1 MIIEQNV
8 PIVEVLLAT
17 YNGEEYLPE
26 FLESLAR
33 QQGISIILRVSDD
46 GSDDSTLEVIDLYS
60 SRFLKCSIT
69 RGPGSGPSDNFFS
82 LISQA
87 NSDFIALADQ
97 DDIWEPTHL
106 INSVKR
112 IEKFASVP
120 TLTFTSVSEFTYKP
134 ENSSSIWPNKVK
146 IERPLNFFVENLARG
161 CTIVFNRKALCL
173 INSHKPAFAI
183 MHDWWISLLISL
195 IGEVR
200 YSQCPE
206 VNYRLHQNNYIGS
219 KSSLKSRLQRFHNS
233 REEVWPPVLQL
244 LEIYK
249 VFGYQ
254 IVGKKLTIVESI
266 TTGLTSFKFFKRMS
280 VILTSHRLRSS
291 LFDDVWLRLLLMTRP
306 YSSDSFLWFFYRRA
320 RALARKI
327 IYSITHGIPGAIKDF
342 ATITLQRKHVLYT
355 VHKDSFNS
363 SNPGKIALVALYP
376 RGPLLSSVK
385 RLVSDLLA
393 RDYQVVAVVNNSYLQ
408 SWIPELIS
416 LPITIIERPNIGR
429 DFGAY
434 QSGIGYLKENGYLI
448 EADLLLICNDSVFYG
463 NNFGN
468 FLKEFDSS
476 KLPWTTAFLNFE
488 KHTHAQSFFQS
499 FTSEILLAPEFQGFW
514 RDYRPSNSRVHAIDK
529 GEVKL
534 SQILLSTGFFPKI
547 IVTADAIANSYSNS
561 KITFEDF
568 YSVLSETYYPIQGTP
583 REMRE
588 EFFWH
593 SLQRSFLE
601 KNCSHLAGLLA
612 FKALNAPLKL
622 DLLATGHVTLDS
634 IMNALSENGI
644 GESEL
649 NQLSQ
654 EFMRIRT
661 QLLS

>member
-1 MIIEQNV
+1 LIVELGV
-8 PIVEVLLAT
+8 PVVEVLLAT

-26 FLESLAR
+26 FLESLSR
-33 QQGISIILRVSDD
+33 QQGVSIILRVSDD
-46 GSDDSTLEVIDLYS
+46 GSRDSTLDLINFYS
-60 SRFLKCSIT
+60 TRFKKCSIT
-69 RGPGSGPSDNFFS
+69 RGPGTGPSDNFFS

-87 NSDFIALADQ
+87 NSDYIALADQ

-112 IEKFASVP
+112 IEELASVP
-120 TLTFTSVSEFTYKP
+120 AMTFTSVSEFTSKP
-134 ENSSSIWPNKVK
+134 ENPLSIWPNKVM

-183 MHDWWISLLISL
+183 MHDWWIGLLISL

-219 KSSLKSRLQRFHNS
+219 KPSLKSRLQRFNNS
-233 REEVWPPVLQL
+233 REEVWPPALQL
-244 LEIYK
+244 LEIYEA
-249 VFGYQ
+249 FGNQ
-254 IVGKKLTIVESI
+254 IVGKKMKNVESI
-266 TTGLTSFKFFKRMS
+266 TTGLTSLKFSKRMH

-291 LFDDVWLRLLLMTRP
+291 LFDEVWLRLLLMSRP
-306 YSSDSFLWFFYRRA
+306 YSSDSFLWFLYRRT

-327 IYSITHGIPGAIKDF
+327 IDFITHGIPGAIKDL

-355 VHKDSFNS
+355 VHKDSLIS

-385 RLVSDLLA
+385 RLVSDLLE
-393 RDYQVVAVVNNSYLQ
+393 RDYQVVAVVNNSNLQ
-408 SWIPELIS
+408 SWIPQLIS

-434 QSGIGYLKENGYLI
+434 QSGISYLKENGYLD

-476 KLPWTTAFLNFE
+476 KSPWTTAFLNFE

-499 FTSEILLAPEFQGFW
+499 FTSEILLDPGFQGFW
-514 RDYRPSNSRVHAIDK
+514 RDYFPSNSRVHAIDK

-534 SQILLSTGFFPKI
+534 SQILLSTGFFPKS
-547 IVTADAIANSYSNS
+547 IVTAGAIANSYSNN

-568 YSVLSETYYPIQGTP
+568 YSVLLETYYPIQDTP

-593 SLQRSFLE
+593 SLQRSFME

-622 DLLATGHVTLDS
+622 DLLATGRVTLES
-634 IMNALSENGI
+634 IINALSENGI
-644 GESEL
+644 EDSEL
-649 NQLSQ
+649 NQLIQ
-654 EFMRIRT
+654 EFTTIRAR
-661 QLLS
+661 LLS